1 MAWPGNRV
9 QEMVIAKLL
18 LRLSLNNPSNVCHC
32 SKEICHKNDRERER
46 EKRERASWMPMDMAI
61 PLQCF
66 VRISDKKL
74 LHYYSGL
81 LSPFTIVFWI
91 QSNVPILKPSS
102 LRSLNIDPT
111 EKRLSCTENSPS
123 RACPHQAHSHGEET
137 LGTFL
142 SDRKATGWETFGND
156 KFSATAYER
165 GHGGN
170 MFFFLIGI

>member
-102 LRSLNIDPT
+102 LRSLNIDSHGKT
-111 EKRLSCTENSPS
+111 AIMYRKLTVQSLSSPS
-123 RACPHQAHSHGEET
+123 PQPWRRNSWHLPVRQKGNWVGN
-137 LGTFL
+137 L
-142 SDRKATGWETFGND
+142 WE
-156 KFSATAYER
+156 
-165 GHGGN
+165 
-170 MFFFLIGI
+170 

>member
-66 VRISDKKL
+66 VRISDKKTPAL
-74 LHYYSGL
+74 LQWSIIPIHY
-81 LSPFTIVFWI
+81 
-91 QSNVPILKPSS
+91 
-102 LRSLNIDPT
+102 
-111 EKRLSCTENSPS
+111 C
-123 RACPHQAHSHGEET
+123 
-137 LGTFL
+137 FL
-142 SDRKATGWETFGND
+142 DIE
-156 KFSATAYER
+156 
-165 GHGGN
+165 
-170 MFFFLIGI
+170 